1 MKIEIDKDQLL
12 KAVNIADSVI
22 NIKNV
27 NSILSNCLFNV
38 SKDSVEIVST
48 DNEIGLKTT
57 IDSVSDGNI
66 SFTTNG
72 KILSQVL
79 KELPKG
85 SVILDIDDAYSIS
98 IRSKSKE
105 IKGNLK
111 LVGTSKG
118 DFPDINFEM
127 NDNVIEIDQVLLKD
141 MIRKVIFAASTD
153 TVKPVFNGL
162 FFISEENNKMAA
174 VASDSRRLSY
184 INTKVSS
191 TIDFKGGVIIPL
203 KTINEVYKLLSSGSC
218 RLGIMENQCF
228 FKIGNTDIISRV
240 IDGQFPNYKQ
250 VMPKDFISFSV
261 VDTKKFS
268 ESLKRVMILTKEPT
282 YKIILNF
289 SKDQLVME
297 SKLQDIGET
306 QEIIDIEYSGND
318 ISLGINSQY
327 LMDSIREIDSI
338 SFKISI
344 TGNMSP
350 VTITPENSA
359 DYVSVIMPIQIKQ
372 AD

>member
-1 MKIEIDKDQLL
+1 
-12 KAVNIADSVI
+12 
-22 NIKNV
+22 
-27 NSILSNCLFNV
+27 
-38 SKDSVEIVST
+38 
-48 DNEIGLKTT
+48 
-57 IDSVSDGNI
+57 
-66 SFTTNG
+66 
-72 KILSQVL
+72 
-79 KELPKG
+79 
-85 SVILDIDDAYSIS
+85 
-98 IRSKSKE
+98 
-105 IKGNLK
+105 
-111 LVGTSKG
+111 
-118 DFPDINFEM
+118 
-127 NDNVIEIDQVLLKD
+127 
-141 MIRKVIFAASTD
+141 
-153 TVKPVFNGL
+153 
-162 FFISEENNKMAA
+162 
-174 VASDSRRLSY
+174 
-184 INTKVSS
+184 
-191 TIDFKGGVIIPL
+191 
-203 KTINEVYKLLSSGSC
+203 
-218 RLGIMENQCF
+218 MENQCF

-261 VDTKKFS
+261 LDTKKFT

>member
-27 NSILSNCLFNV
+27 NSVLSNCLFNV
-38 SKDSVEIVST
+38 SKDSVEIIST

-85 SVILDIDDAYSIS
+85 SVVLDVDDAYSIS

-162 FFISEENNKMAA
+162 FFVFEENNKMAA

-203 KTINEVYKLLSSGSC
+203 KTINEVFKLLSSGSC
-218 RLGIMENQCF
+218 RFGIKENQCF

-261 VDTKKFS
+261 LDTKKFT

-289 SKDQLVME
+289 TKDQLVME

-327 LMDSIREIDSI
+327 LMDSIKEIDSI

-350 VTITPENSA
+350 VTVTPENSA